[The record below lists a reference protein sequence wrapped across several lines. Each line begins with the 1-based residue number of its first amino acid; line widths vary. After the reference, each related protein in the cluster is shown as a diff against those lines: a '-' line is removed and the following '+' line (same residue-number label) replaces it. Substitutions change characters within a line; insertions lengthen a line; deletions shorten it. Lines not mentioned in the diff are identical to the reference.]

1 MVCPR
6 CGKDKYIRTSG
17 KKQCLGCGYEE
28 GSAVAEGAENP
39 ALFKTLVANQQPI
52 ERKHNGCDNATL
64 RLSRIRLIQGNR
76 RMVYVCNDCGYE
88 EECEGE
94 E

>member
-28 GSAVAEGAENP
+28 GSADDKGNGKPSSVQDAS
-39 ALFKTLVANQQPI
+39 I
-52 ERKHNGCDNATL
+52 ESAADR
-64 RLSRIRLIQGNR
+64 
-76 RMVYVCNDCGYE
+76 E
-88 EECEGE
+88 EA
-94 E
+94 